1 MKPRQR
7 RSKIERVRIDT
18 LRVPRTGQAQ
28 RPFHQSKGD
37 KIAADF
43 HIDSFGFPVVCRTE
57 GVNWLVDG
65 QHRVYAI
72 QKCKHATSTDDIE
85 CEVYE
90 GQTITEM
97 ARMFLGRNHSTPVT
111 AFERF
116 AVAVT
121 AGYPTES
128 AIAGIVSNA
137 RLKIGHAGRN
147 GNVFSVGALRRVYD
161 REGEQVLERVLCVL
175 RDAYE
180 SSGHAFSARL
190 IDGTALVLGTYP
202 HIDDKTLIRALASE
216 QHGVH
221 GLLRRTED
229 YRERLGRAVPQC
241 IAASVVDIYNRQVG
255 KKRQLVKWW
264 KVPTGGRLRQAA
276 RAT

>member
-1 MKPRQR
+1 MERRQR
-7 RSKIERVRIDT
+7 RSKIEKVRIDT
-18 LRVPRTGQAQ
+18 LRVPTAGKAQ

-43 HIDSFGFPVVCRTE
+43 DMDSFGFPVVCRTE
-57 GVNWLVDG
+57 DVNWLVDG

-72 QKCKHATSTDDIE
+72 QKCKYATSTDEIE

-90 GQTITEM
+90 GLTTTEM
-97 ARMFLGRNHSTPVT
+97 ARMFLGRNDSTPVT

-116 AVAVT
+116 GVAIT

-128 AIAGIVSNA
+128 AIAGIVSKA
-137 RLKIGHAGRN
+137 GLKIGHAGRN

-175 RDAYE
+175 RDAYD

-190 IDGTALVLGTYP
+190 IDGVALVLGTY
-202 HIDDKTLIRALASE
+202 HQIDDKTLIRALASE

-221 GLLRRTED
+221 GLQRRTED
-229 YRERLGRAVPQC
+229 YRERLGRPVPQC
-241 IAASVVDIYNRQVG
+241 IAASVVDIYNRQAG
-255 KKRQLVKWW
+255 KKRQLRKWW
-264 KVPTGGRLRQAA
+264 KMPTGGRLRQAA
-276 RAT
+276 RGT